1 MKPTYISGG
10 SGTPILEY
18 RSVEHHRSVTV
29 GYECRTMTNLVRIYT
44 LGRSALL
51 WSRCWAKLKNRMEEA
66 TEFHRRT

>member
-1 MKPTYISGG
+1 
-10 SGTPILEY
+10 
-18 RSVEHHRSVTV
+18 V

-51 WSRCWAKLKNRMEEA
+51 WSRCWAKLKNRTEEA